1 MIFFTSDTHFGH
13 TNILKYTGRHF
24 GSAEEMDE
32 HIARIWN
39 SCVSNRDTV
48 YHLGDVCLKYPCPV
62 LGRLNGKKFLVPGGH
77 DKVSKMANHFHIL
90 DKIHFFKL
98 RDIEMVLCHYAM
110 RSWPKSHYGA
120 WHLYGHSHGKLPML
134 GRSMDIGVDTHDF
147 YPYSLDEISCI
158 MNNIPT
164 HVVSNG

>member
-1 MIFFTSDTHFGH
+1 
-13 TNILKYTGRHF
+13 
-24 GSAEEMDE
+24 
-32 HIARIWN
+32 
-39 SCVSNRDTV
+39 
-48 YHLGDVCLKYPCPV
+48 
-62 LGRLNGKKFLVPGGH
+62 
-77 DKVSKMANHFHIL
+77 MANHFHIL